1 MSEEKPKKKRKPK
14 SAAEMMTT
22 GSLGSPDLQRFS
34 RVPRARPYGTREK
47 VNHLSDPGDPDRKN
61 LCNMIENVQ
70 RRSYGKSELAMLY
83 FPDSNPHVALNRL
96 NAWIRRCPPD
106 HRISRRPVKVC
117 GLSYRCVSMR
127 TMRMIRLCDMSYFCT
142 R

>member
-83 FPDSNPHVALNRL
+83 FPDSDPHVALNRL
-96 NAWIRRCPPD
+96 NAWIRRCPPLVEALAGCSQGT
-106 HRISRRPVKVC
+106 HAK
-117 GLSYRCVSMR
+117 
-127 TMRMIRLCDMSYFCT
+127 YFCPKAVRLIT
-142 R
+142 EYLGDP